1 MPCKLTEKSDQFH
14 RSFQKKIANKLKD
27 LIKNSPE
34 FYTEIWD
41 SISAFIKIGA
51 IEDEKFADLVENSI
65 IFETIINSDKDVK
78 KYLDDKSLIKSNEK
92 FYTKLSNYKERNNI
106 VDSKKIIYCSDVI
119 GQSSALNICL
129 SDNKEVIKSDPL
141 IDAQFLPW
149 IESKNESYQFQRV
162 DSEINELEDKESKE
176 IVDKDGKSNTDNLK
190 DIISKALN
198 NEKVTVKV
206 QSLKS
211 KDSPPA
217 MILLPEQMRR
227 INDMGAYME
236 QKMPGLPE
244 YHVLLINKE
253 HPLIAGLNKITGNK
267 IILDKKDPVE
277 NPLASKIA
285 NHVYDMA
292 KLSVGGLDQE
302 QIINLQ
308 NNNADLISDLL
319 KTST

>member
-1 MPCKLTEKSDQFH
+1 LQTDRKV
-14 RSFQKKIANKLKD
+14 RSISSFISKKIANKLKD
-27 LIKNSPE
+27 LLKNTPE

-51 IEDEKFADLVENSI
+51 IEDEKFAEFVENSI

-78 KYLDDKSLIKSNEK
+78 KYLDDKSLIKSKEK
-92 FYTKLSNYKERNNI
+92 FYTTLSNYKERNNI

-149 IESKNESYQFQRV
+149 IESKNENYQFQRV

-198 NEKVTVKV
+198 NDKVTVKV

-211 KDSPPA
+211 KDAPPA